1 MLKPIKCRHCKELI
15 IDEDDLLLGNIS
27 NNPSK
32 TIKGKFHK
40 SKDCYEHYLK
50 DKKDKKE
57 YKERIK
63 MSKEEKEDWNNLYDY
78 VRYEILEYKKGMK
91 LSPYIRG
98 KLQGLRT
105 GDFTVKKGDIINEC
119 KGYPYKIILMTFQV
133 MKLLISTSVRN
144 KTFNNDNHKFNY
156 ILKIIL
162 NNINDVYRKYEEKQ
176 NEKNNLE
183 NIKIDVPMENENIEY
198 KNKTS
203 LKDNKVAN
211 LLKDLF

>member
-1 MLKPIKCRHCKELI
+1 MSKCWYCKELI
-15 IDEDDLLLGNIS
+15 TDEEDLFLGNIS
-27 NNPSK
+27 KNPK
-32 TIKGKFHK
+32 KPRRYKFHK
-40 SKDCYEHYLK
+40 SKNCYEHYLK
-50 DKKDKKE
+50 DRKDKE
-57 YKERIK
+57 EFEERTK
-63 MSKEEKEDWNNLYDY
+63 MSEEEKEDWNNLYDY
-78 VRYEILEYKKGMK
+78 VRYEILEYKEGMK
-91 LSPYIRG
+91 LSPHIRS

-133 MKLLISTSVRN
+133 MKLLILTSVRN

-156 ILKIIL
+156 ILKIIA

-176 NEKNNLE
+176 NEKRNLD

-198 KNKTS
+198 KNRS
-203 LKDNKVAN
+203 NLKDNKVAN